1 MFPFKIQANR
11 HTKQDFSQNVAKIIH
26 GFSATEPSGKKRKA
40 ISCNIYLL
48 KKKKLKINFAVVTI

>member
-40 ISCNIYLL
+40 IFCNIYLL
-48 KKKKLKINFAVVTI
+48 KKKN